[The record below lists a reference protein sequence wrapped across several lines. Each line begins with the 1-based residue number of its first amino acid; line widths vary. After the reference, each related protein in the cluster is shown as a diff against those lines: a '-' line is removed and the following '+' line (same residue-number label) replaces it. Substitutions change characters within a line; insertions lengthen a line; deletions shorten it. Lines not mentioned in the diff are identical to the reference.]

1 MHPISDVS
9 SLLQHCI
16 ARAQDVTICV
26 CSGRDGFEYIETLLT
41 LDVTRKVKAFHDLS
55 YESSRISKLNR
66 TSFPMIET
74 LLISCGYKIEAL
86 SARDFDFGTLDTVTR
101 LRIYA
106 PLAPVTLKFPIIVPP
121 SVQYL
126 ELSEVPQKVF
136 VPLLYQCPNLVECS
150 ADVRKELDGPPF
162 TKPLI
167 LNHLRRLDT
176 GAMNAI
182 VMSSSVQHLL
192 LPSLEFLRLD
202 YLSESSLDIV
212 PFCRSVSATL
222 TSLTMRMHLATS
234 DYEIFYALMSAIR
247 ALSPLDGDCNNLRP
261 LHLPALESI
270 SWYSD
275 ALGMAP
281 RILLD
286 SLKNWWSDEAL
297 HLHLEFY
304 GYSRSQQ
311 EDWTSG
317 LRIEVDCG

>member
-1 MHPISDVS
+1 
-9 SLLQHCI
+9 
-16 ARAQDVTICV
+16 
-26 CSGRDGFEYIETLLT
+26 
-41 LDVTRKVKAFHDLS
+41 
-55 YESSRISKLNR
+55 
-66 TSFPMIET
+66 MIET
-74 LLISCGYKIEAL
+74 LLISCGYEIEAL

-106 PLAPVTLKFPIIVPP
+106 PAPVTLKFPIIVPP

-136 VPLLYQCPNLVECS
+136 VSLLYQCPNLVECS

-167 LNHLRRLDT
+167 LNHLKRLDT

-202 YLSESSLDIV
+202 YLSECSLDIV

-222 TSLTMRMHLATS
+222 TSLTIRMHSATS
-234 DYEIFYALMSAIR
+234 DYEGLYQLCRSTFPKLRDLKFDSEYFTPLMSAIR

-261 LHLPALESI
+261 LHLSALESI

-311 EDWTSG
+311 EDWTPG
-317 LRIEVDCG
+317 LREELRSIVGRHQIEIIWAGDKI